1 MPDFNLLGQRL
12 GNQRLATTSFQTPE
26 QVVAWRGAVQAQ
38 DVAGARWALG
48 LRANGLTDD
57 VVEQAF
63 DSGRILRTHVLRPT
77 WHFVSPADI
86 RWMLALT
93 GPRVHGFNAYYY
105 RKLELDRRTLSRSH
119 RVFECVLQGGRHL
132 TRLEL
137 ADSLDRNRI
146 PACGQRLAALV
157 MHAELE
163 GVVCSGPRRGNQFT
177 YALLE
182 ERVARAPTL
191 KPNEALAE
199 LTRRYFASHG
209 PATVRDFAWWSGLSV
224 REVKTGIA
232 MIKPALDQRVRGDLT
247 YWVPTTNAPTFR
259 IQSTAYL
266 LPTYDEYLIAYKD
279 RDEVVAPSRARS
291 VLERAAGEFGQHL
304 VIDGRLEGSW
314 RRVMKSAS
322 MSIEVLTYARLS
334 QEKTRALNQAAR
346 RHAAFL
352 KMPVTV
358 TQSRATT

>member
-1 MPDFNLLGQRL
+1 
-12 GNQRLATTSFQTPE
+12 
-26 QVVAWRGAVQAQ
+26 
-38 DVAGARWALG
+38 
-48 LRANGLTDD
+48 
-57 VVEQAF
+57 
-63 DSGRILRTHVLRPT
+63 
-77 WHFVSPADI
+77 
-86 RWMLALT
+86 
-93 GPRVHGFNAYYY
+93 
-105 RKLELDRRTLSRSH
+105 
-119 RVFECVLQGGRHL
+119 VFERALQGGRHL

-137 ADSLDRNRI
+137 ADRLERNRI
-146 PACGQRLAALV
+146 PARGQRLAALV

-163 GVVCSGPRRGNQFT
+163 GVVCSGPRRGHQFT

-232 MIKPALDQRVRGDLT
+232 MVKPTLDQRVRGDLT
-247 YWVPTTNAPTFR
+247 YWVPTTNGPSFR
-259 IQSTAYL
+259 IHGTAHL

-334 QEKTRALNQAAR
+334 KEKTRALNRAAR

-358 TQSRATT
+358 TQSRVTT